1 MPSAMAGAAREG
13 AIRSPP
19 PSARAPPP
27 SSIAGAARVGVAG
40 EGRQPAQEH
49 WRRRHGGQRRNARSR
64 ARCDVQRKKAIHR
77 ATRVISIVFHI
88 FGRVKCPFCPF
99 SFFSSRRFVL
109 LPNLFSRR
117 FSRELGPAPAPCL
130 RCALEAAA
138 ARPGPWPSEGFP
150 EDPAGCTHRR
160 AVAGVHVA
168 AGEAPCC

>member
-64 ARCDVQRKKAIHR
+64 ARCDVQWKKAIHR
-77 ATRVISIVFHI
+77 ATRVISSSQIQKKTMEMRGNTLNGSRCKKHM
-88 FGRVKCPFCPF
+88 FGIPKLQ
-99 SFFSSRRFVL
+99 S
-109 LPNLFSRR
+109 
-117 FSRELGPAPAPCL
+117 
-130 RCALEAAA
+130 
-138 ARPGPWPSEGFP
+138 
-150 EDPAGCTHRR
+150 
-160 AVAGVHVA
+160 
-168 AGEAPCC
+168 